1 MCIAGENAPAEEH
14 AALRALLHKDRVV
27 KPVAPPLVV
36 RIVKLHAAGIAFE
49 IDGSTDLLRQLAE
62 GPLQIRPFLPDT
74 AEHLAGCEQLH
85 LSDGRGERE
94 AFPAERRGD
103 EYLRINRLHHLAPPS
118 NKGERHAIRRRFAEG
133 GEVWRNAEIFLCTAD
148 AEAESVH
155 DFVDDEQCTV
165 RMTELLELRKIALR
179 RNIGQ
184 NGLSDDCRNL
194 PFMRCKQLLYLV
206 QIAVRECMHIAACL
220 VEDAALADALCRRRP
235 LMPAMIVAAQDMLA
249 PRKGAR
255 DANRGLG
262 CFRSGLEEAHHVRA
276 RNMLHAKPCI
286 FHLLRRHK
294 GKAHAALHLAN
305 HSIVN
310 GLIAIAEQH
319 GAEAHII
326 VDVFV
331 PVHIPNVRILSALN
345 VDRRNALDVRFR
357 SLAVQLTA
365 G

>member
-1 MCIAGENAPAEEH
+1 
-14 AALRALLHKDRVV
+14 
-27 KPVAPPLVV
+27 
-36 RIVKLHAAGIAFE
+36 
-49 IDGSTDLLRQLAE
+49 
-62 GPLQIRPFLPDT
+62 
-74 AEHLAGCEQLH
+74 
-85 LSDGRGERE
+85 
-94 AFPAERRGD
+94 
-103 EYLRINRLHHLAPPS
+103 
-118 NKGERHAIRRRFAEG
+118 
-133 GEVWRNAEIFLCTAD
+133 
-148 AEAESVH
+148 
-155 DFVDDEQCTV
+155 
-165 RMTELLELRKIALR
+165 MTELLELRKIAFLG
-179 RNIGQ
+179 NFGQ
-184 NGLSDDCRNL
+184 YRLGDDRGDFPL
-194 PFMRCKQLLYLV
+194 VFIKQLLHFI
-206 QIAVRECMHIAACL
+206 QIAIRERMHIGTRFI
-220 VEDAALADALCRRRP
+220 EDTALADALCRRRP
-235 LMPAMIVAAQDMLA
+235 LMPAMIVAAQDMFA

-276 RNMLHAKPCI
+276 WNMLHAKPCI

-310 GLIAIAEQH
+310 GLVAIAEQH

-331 PVHIPNVRILSALN
+331 PVHIPNVRILSALD